1 MPQKKKKRKQ
11 LELKGTEQLK
21 HSEELTA
28 VASILTTTFN
38 EIEGRSLGTSVAGIP
53 VNFYDFDAMTQGLQR
68 GSLVVVA
75 GRPAM
80 GKTSICLN
88 MAKNVAQIHDLSVC
102 IFGLEMSQ
110 AQYLSPSFNGS
121 WN

>member
-1 MPQKKKKRKQ
+1 MKERKEKRTQ

-28 VASILTTTFN
+28 VASVLTNTFN
-38 EIEGRSLGTSVAGIP
+38 EIESRSLGTSVAGIP

-68 GSLVVVA
+68 GSLIVLA

-80 GKTSICLN
+80 GKTSFVMNIT
-88 MAKNVAQIHDLSVC
+88 KNIAQLHNLPVC
-102 IFGLEMSQ
+102 FFSSFLLEFL
-110 AQYLSPSFNGS
+110 ALLLPLFRH
-121 WN
+121 